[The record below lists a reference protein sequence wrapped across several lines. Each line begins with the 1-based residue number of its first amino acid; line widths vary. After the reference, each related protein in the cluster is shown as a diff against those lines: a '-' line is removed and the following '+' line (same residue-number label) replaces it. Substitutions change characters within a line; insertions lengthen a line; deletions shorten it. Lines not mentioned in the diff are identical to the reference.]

1 MYRRLATL
9 SAPDLRRWGAYLLVL
24 LAPGSLI
31 VVLMVVLVRLL
42 RAYWRQ
48 RTA

>member
-1 MYRRLATL
+1 MYRRLTVS

-48 RTA
+48 RPA